1 MAVHN
6 ERLKKSVED
15 QLSWDNRIR
24 SSKIEISVTDHT
36 VVLSGTVP
44 SYWEKV
50 AAEADVWTVPGIAS
64 VTNNLLVS
72 DLPRYSDEQIR
83 ENAATVLR
91 LNEATGNENIEVDV
105 SGGKVELRGSVN
117 DFWRRARAVD
127 LVSHV
132 KGVIGV
138 VDEISVVSADQPGDE
153 LVASDII
160 EAIKRRENIDMNHIH
175 VEVDTGKVILRGRVP
190 DWQSYTDVYTIV
202 KRTRGVAALR
212 NELVITPEM

>member
-1 MAVHN
+1 MAIHD
-6 ERLKKSVED
+6 ERLKKSVVD

-50 AAEADVWTVPGIAS
+50 AAEADVWSVPGIAS

-72 DLPRYSDEQIR
+72 DLPRISDEQIK
-83 ENAATVLR
+83 ENATTVLR
-91 LNEATGNENIEVDV
+91 LNEATGNEDIEVDV
-105 SGGKVELRGSVN
+105 SEGKVELRGSVN

-132 KGVIGV
+132 KGVSEV
-138 VDEISVVSADQPGDE
+138 VDEISVVPSDQPEDE

-160 EAIKRRENIDMNHIH
+160 EAIKRRGNIDMNHIQI
-175 VEVDTGKVILRGRVP
+175 EVDTGKVILKGRVP
-190 DWQSYTDVYTIV
+190 DWQSYTDIHTIV
-202 KRTRGVAALR
+202 KRTRGVAGLR
-212 NELVITPEM
+212 NELVITPEL